1 MGEIVEFPSNGHVAQ
16 GYLAVPQG
24 GGGPG
29 LVLIQ
34 EWWGL
39 VPHITD
45 LAERF
50 AAAGFV
56 TLAPDLFHG
65 EKTTEPDEA
74 GKLMMALNL
83 DQAGRDLA
91 GAVAFLRDHEATSTE
106 KVGVTGFC
114 MGGGLALVLACQQGD
129 AIGASVPW
137 YGLIP
142 WPDAQPDW
150 DALTAPVLMHVAG
163 NDDFFSPEDARKL
176 EADLSE
182 RGKSVELHV
191 YEGADHAFFNDD
203 RPEVYDAE
211 AGAIAWSRTVAFL
224 SEHLG

>member
-1 MGEIVEFPSNGHVAQ
+1 MGDIVEFPSNGHTAQ
-16 GYLAVPQG
+16 GYLAVPAG
-24 GGGPG
+24 SGGPG
-29 LVLIQ
+29 LILIQ

-39 VPHITD
+39 VPHIQD

-91 GAVAFLRDHEATSTE
+91 GAVTFLQGHEAVQGD

-114 MGGGLALVLACQQGD
+114 MGGGLALVVACQQGD
-129 AIGASVPW
+129 AVGACVPW
-137 YGLIP
+137 YGVIP

-163 NDDFFSPEDARKL
+163 KDDFFSPEAARQL
-176 EADLSE
+176 ESDLVG

-191 YEGADHAFFNDD
+191 YDDADHAFFNDD

-211 AGAIAWSRTVAFL
+211 AGALAWSRTVAFL
-224 SEHLG
+224 SEHLA

>member
-1 MGEIVEFPSNGHVAQ
+1 MGDIVDFPSNGHTAQ
-16 GYLAVPQG
+16 GYLAVPAG

-39 VPHITD
+39 VPHIQD

-91 GAVAFLRDHEATSTE
+91 GAVTFLQGHDAVRGE

-129 AIGASVPW
+129 AVGACVPW

-163 NDDFFSPEDARKL
+163 NDEYFSPEKAREL
-176 EADLSE
+176 EADLAG
-182 RGKSVELHV
+182 RGKAVEVHV

-211 AGAIAWSRTVAFL
+211 AGSLAFGRTVAFL
-224 SEHLG
+224 DEHLT